1 MIMIRES
8 LINSIDCTRLDI
20 TATENIN
27 IDQIER
33 VPLKIFIFFYFNF
46 FFQLT
51 IFRCSNDRDQ
61 TSELDEVIM
70 TALFKAQHLSPV
82 EQLSLALA
90 WNRCDIAK
98 KEIFIYGKSNF
109 WTRKIFI

>member
-1 MIMIRES
+1 MVMKPVLNRSCHI
-8 LINSIDCTRLDI
+8 
-20 TATENIN
+20 
-27 IDQIER
+27 
-33 VPLKIFIFFYFNF
+33 
-46 FFQLT
+46 FQLT
-51 IFRCSNDRDQ
+51 IYRCSNDRDQ

-98 KEIFIYGKSNF
+98 KEIFIYGKGLFINYKLSRGEICVANF
-109 WTRKIFI
+109 IPPCEWCASG

>member
-1 MIMIRES
+1 VKTYHKSS
-8 LINSIDCTRLDI
+8 LFS
-20 TATENIN
+20 
-27 IDQIER
+27 
-33 VPLKIFIFFYFNF
+33 
-46 FFQLT
+46 QLT

-61 TSELDEVIM
+61 SSELDEVIM

-98 KEIFIYGKSNF
+98 KEIFVYGN
-109 WTRKIFI
+109 

>member
-1 MIMIRES
+1 
-8 LINSIDCTRLDI
+8 
-20 TATENIN
+20 
-27 IDQIER
+27 
-33 VPLKIFIFFYFNF
+33 
-46 FFQLT
+46 LT

-61 TSELDEVIM
+61 STELDEVIM

-98 KEIFIYGKSNF
+98 KEIFIYGNF
-109 WTRKIFI
+109 IIRLLWLLSYLSLLFKMLKF